1 MPELVDIVREKLG
14 RIWEEYYLTPPLDF
28 QLEKFEAQCVKWIT
42 PCGEGIIEA
51 TENGYVTYQVY
62 MYYEEKRYMQ
72 RDVSEFF
79 QCMVLRDFA
88 VPQASFQKNEE
99 TWLVR
104 IEVSKW
110 LEISAVVELV
120 KATQAVSIYQSADT
134 EFVALARGVVGGEN
148 PVALIDWVETC
159 GVVFA

>member
-1 MPELVDIVREKLG
+1 MLELVDIVREKLG
-14 RIWEEYYLTPPLDF
+14 RIWEEYYLASPPDF
-28 QLEKFEAQCVKWIT
+28 QLEEFEPQCVKWDT
-42 PCGEGIIEA
+42 PCGESVIEA
-51 TENGYVTYQVY
+51 TENGYVVYQAY
-62 MYYEEKRYMQ
+62 MYFEQKKYIQ
-72 RDVSEFF
+72 RDAAEFF
-79 QCMVLRDFA
+79 QVMVLRDFA

-120 KATQAVSIYQSADT
+120 KSTRAISIYQSADT